1 MFEENLRKTDNLI
14 NLETTSKYQP
24 LTDTN
29 IQFYN
34 MDIGGTSELNFMV
47 TKDNNPLLISDN
59 NVDAHIGLVAQD
71 GSKIVDDLEFID
83 PLNGLLRFTLPN
95 EFLKHSGKVIG
106 QVYIALHGAED
117 TVVQR
122 MFSFNI
128 ADDLIS
134 SFDAVT
140 KLTYIRMFNDLYE
153 VVRKDVNDIRN
164 AIQEG
169 ADHVSVIHQQVS
181 EGITQIQ
188 NIKGNVLDEVNN
200 LKTSTL
206 NELETKTNG
215 FLNNVDSRKNDI
227 NTRLNEVKQ
236 QISGADLVKNSD
248 TIDWQ
253 KHKLTDDEGLLPE
266 VENWDMNNL
275 DLYATDTKLVHVT
288 NAINS
293 PSEYII
299 PIDEED
305 VPEEDVLTTGTTG
318 TLLLIITS
326 TGGRAIW
333 YPDDD
338 VSIYT
343 SLKNGGVWTAWK
355 KSGESSVNQDDLN
368 TALEEQK
375 NEVTLYADT
384 LNNNRNVLLYES
396 VANGVDTLIDLN
408 GNYNDFLYLVIYG
421 TFSGGDFVSL
431 GETFTGNNIVIRET
445 NVTDAEGVGGG
456 HYECQL
462 KKVNLQQLQI
472 VNDVYWD
479 FGLDRE
485 SGANANKFTINRI
498 IGVR

>member
-1 MFEENLRKTDNLI
+1 MFEDNLRKTDNLI
-14 NLETTSKYQP
+14 KLETTSKYQP

-34 MDIGGTSELNFMV
+34 MDIGTSELNFMV
-47 TKDNNPLLISDN
+47 TKDDKPLLISDN
-59 NVDAHIGLVAQD
+59 NVDAHIGLTAYD
-71 GSKIVDDLEFID
+71 GSEIVEDLEFID
-83 PLNGLLRFTLPN
+83 PLNGLLRFTLPK

-106 QVYIALHGAED
+106 QVFIALHGSED

-140 KLTYIRMFNDLYE
+140 KLRYIRTFDDLYDLLLA
-153 VVRKDVNDIRN
+153 DVAEIREK
-164 AIQEG
+164 IKEG
-169 ADHVSVIHQQVS
+169 ADHVSIINQQVS

-188 NIKGNVLDEVNN
+188 NVKDNVLDEVNN
-200 LKTSTL
+200 LKTTTL

-227 NTRLNEVKQ
+227 NTRLNEVEQ

-248 TIDWQ
+248 TNNWQ

-275 DLYATDTKLVHVT
+275 DLYATSTKSVHIT

-293 PSEYII
+293 PSEYVI

-305 VPEEDVLTTGTTG
+305 IPEEDILTTGTEG
-318 TLLLIITS
+318 ILSLIVS
-326 TGGRAIW
+326 SAGGRATW

-338 VSIYT
+338 TAIYT
-343 SLKNGGVWTAWK
+343 SVKHGDVWTGWE
-355 KSGESSVNQDDLN
+355 KSGDVNVSEDDLK

-384 LNNNRNVLLYES
+384 LNDNRNVLLYES
-396 VANGVDTLIDLN
+396 SANGVDSLIDLSD
-408 GNYNDFLYLVIYG
+408 NYDNYLYLVIYS
-421 TFSGGDFVSL
+421 TFGGGSFVTL
-431 GETFTGNNIVIRET
+431 GNPYGGSNIVIRQT
-445 NVTDAEGVGGG
+445 NVTDAEGDGGG

-462 KKVNLQQLQI
+462 KKVNPRQLQI

-479 FGLDRE
+479 FKFDRP
-485 SGANANKFTINRI
+485 SGSNANAITINKI